1 MQVALCGG
9 VKVKVKN
16 CLEISA
22 DVSGLRERR
31 GACTPRLGS
40 LRSPSRRCL
49 SDKKCYA
56 RIFIRARA
64 LLGQVAGATL
74 HAPGWMPRYTTR
86 ESWLLTHAQTS
97 GPASARWSRDLLHSS
112 QMHRSHSHP
121 LRCIYFYGGRVTRVY
136 CLLRDGC
143 CFTQGFM
150 TKGKWCT
157 FQTIFPSSLEQHK
170 VDARLTALEF

>member
-22 DVSGLRERR
+22 DISGLRERR
-31 GACTPRLGS
+31 GACSLRLGS
-40 LRSPSRRCL
+40 HRSPSRRCL

-121 LRCIYFYGGRVTRVY
+121 FGVFTFMVDVLLAFIVFYATVVVLRRVLWRRESGAV
-136 CLLRDGC
+136 LRLH
-143 CFTQGFM
+143 
-150 TKGKWCT
+150 
-157 FQTIFPSSLEQHK
+157 FQAHGSNIKSMQ
-170 VDARLTALEF
+170 A